1 MGQYDEMS
9 DAELITALREG
20 DKDVMDYLME
30 KYKNMVRMRVKSMF
44 ILGGEKEDLI
54 QEGMIGLYKAIRDY
68 DPGRDA
74 SLSTFC
80 QLVVTRQLYSAVR
93 SSGRQKHMPLNGSL
107 SLSSGSENNQ
117 EEPFAEFLSSDDQNP
132 ETVLIDRENAERIE
146 EILEKLSPLE
156 KEVLDLH
163 MTGLKNGE
171 IARVLGRDEKSTD
184 NALQRIRAKVR
195 KAL

>member
-1 MGQYDEMS
+1 MQNYDEMT

-20 DKDVMDYLME
+20 DQCVMDYLME
-30 KYKNMVRMRVKSMF
+30 KYKNMVRLRARSMF
-44 ILGGEKEDLI
+44 VLGGEKEDLI

-93 SSGRQKHMPLNGSL
+93 SSTREKHMPLNGSV
-107 SLSSGSENNQ
+107 SLSSGPENSQ

-132 ETVLIDRENAERIE
+132 ETVLIDRENTEHIE
-146 EILEKLSPLE
+146 EILDTLSPLE